1 MNLTDYSFRP
11 TLRSLTALAL
21 IATALG
27 AVTAASAQAPQ
38 SSYQPLA
45 DPGST
50 PLLPAIPSNNAYGN
64 GTGNPNATSNS
75 GTTPAARQALN
86 DTAAIPPAIVATTT
100 NGIDGYH
107 VRRYLGV
114 VRGIKVFQPT
124 IGQNFR
130 AGLKGIIG
138 GNISSYS
145 EMIEKA
151 RQEAYEQLLT
161 RSTALG
167 ANAVIGLHYDS
178 SAFGLGGASEMGTEV
193 ICYGTAVYLEADH

>member
-1 MNLTDYSFRP
+1 MNTARTPFKSAVKNMALT
-11 TLRSLTALAL
+11 LCL
-21 IATALG
+21 ATAIG
-27 AVTAASAQAPQ
+27 ASATTAQAQP
-38 SSYQPLA
+38 SYQPLA
-45 DPGST
+45 DPGNA
-50 PLLPAIPSNNAYGN
+50 PLLPAIPSNNTYGN
-64 GTGNPNATSNS
+64 GAGNAGVSS
-75 GTTPAARQALN
+75 SSGGTTPAARQPLSDAP
-86 DTAAIPPAIVATTT
+86 AGAPAIVATTT

-151 RQEAYEQLLT
+151 RGEAYDQLLA

-178 SAFGLGGASEMGTEV
+178 SAFGVGGSSEMGTEV

>member
-1 MNLTDYSFRP
+1 MTSAKNYRKSTTLTISIAC
-11 TLRSLTALAL
+11 SL
-21 IATALG
+21 ATAIG
-27 AVTAASAQAPQ
+27 AGGLSAVQAQQP
-38 SSYQPLA
+38 SYQPLP
-45 DPGST
+45 DPGAAQ
-50 PLLPAIPSNNAYGN
+50 LLPALP
-64 GTGNPNATSNS
+64 TGSNS
-75 GTTPAARQALN
+75 GIAPPSRQPIG
-86 DTAAIPPAIVATTT
+86 DTAAAVPAIIATTT

-124 IGQNFR
+124 IGQNLR

-151 RQEAYEQLLT
+151 RQEAYEQLLA

-178 SAFGLGGASEMGTEV
+178 SSFGLGGSSEMGTEV
-193 ICYGTAVYLEADH
+193 ICYGTAVSLEADH